1 MGKEKRLSNKKTDL
15 TNMTTIKSSYWHV
28 ILNENDI
35 NDMKTKPAF
44 VKQIKNQEKNIYHVN
59 SSSIRMSQMKKW
71 LPNSEIKISNPI
83 LMQETKAKHPSV
95 EDEYIKF
102 YDVGI
107 PYILMQIYIVKEFD
121 YLKKAYDKKKPLF
134 SHHEKEEGETFKT
147 WLKRE
152 R

>member
-1 MGKEKRLSNKKTDL
+1 
-15 TNMTTIKSSYWHV
+15 
-28 ILNENDI
+28 
-35 NDMKTKPAF
+35 MKTKPTF
-44 VKQIKNQEKNIYHVN
+44 VKQIKNQEKNIYHIN
-59 SSSIRMSQMKKW
+59 TTSIRLSAIKKW
-71 LPNSEIKISNPI
+71 LPNSEIKVSNHV
-83 LMQETKAKHPSV
+83 LMQQTEASHPSI

-107 PYILMQIYIVKEFD
+107 PYILMQVYIVKEFD

-134 SHHEKEEGETFKT
+134 SHHEKEGDESFKT